1 MPAISLGKSSLL
13 MAQWRSQSLS
23 MNTLN
28 TSNLAVIIPAYNE
41 AGTIEDITSR
51 VLAVCPNIIVVND
64 GSKDKTLDIIRQMD
78 VQVINHEHNTGKAS
92 SLWDGIQAATTMQ
105 DIAGVVTID
114 ADGQHLPEDIPKL
127 IEKYNRYPNDVI
139 IGARLLKQEN
149 APKKRLFA
157 NKFADFWVSWA
168 AGHRIYDSQ
177 SGFRLY
183 PAQVFDGLWVPHD
196 ASRRF
201 VFESQILIEIG
212 KKKYNFQAVP
222 IESIYPE
229 DARPSHFRPVKDITA
244 IVIMVAASLF
254 RNFFNIGGLYNVIFR
269 R

>member
-1 MPAISLGKSSLL
+1 MIDA
-13 MAQWRSQSLS
+13 
-23 MNTLN
+23 LN
-28 TSNLAVIIPAYNE
+28 NSEFVVIIPAYNE
-41 AGTIEDITSR
+41 EKTIQDIASR
-51 VLAVCPNIIVVND
+51 VLAICSNVIVIND
-64 GSKDKTLDIIRQMD
+64 GSKDNTLDIIRQMNI
-78 VQVINHEHNTGKAS
+78 QMINHENNTGKAS
-92 SLWDGIQAATTMQ
+92 SLWDGIQAAVGMPNVTSV
-105 DIAGVVTID
+105 ITID

-127 IEKYNRYPNDVI
+127 IEKHNQYPNDVI

-168 AGHRIYDSQ
+168 AGHRIHDSQ

-183 PAQVFDGLWVPHD
+183 PTQVFDGLWIPHG

-201 VFESQILIEIG
+201 VFESQILIEVG
-212 KKKYNFQAVP
+212 KNNYNFQAVP
-222 IESIYPE
+222 VESIYPD

-244 IVIMVAASLF
+244 IVLMVAASLF
-254 RNFFNIGGLYNVIFR
+254 RSFFNIRGLYNLIIR